1 MGLEPVLWGPH
12 VWAAI
17 HMICLGAP
25 EHFAGEQLSYQKF
38 FDSLPYVLPCAKC
51 KEHLLQHLE
60 KNPMDA
66 ALAGGNTTLFAW
78 SVQLHNAVNRSL
90 NKPEMTVA
98 DARAHWTNVLEGTQD
113 TKQKQSESTKK
124 CYSSYTHLKMI
135 VAFLMLI
142 IIGMI
147 LGLMISNYLL

>member
-1 MGLEPVLWGPH
+1 MEPTLWGPH

-17 HMICLGAP
+17 HVICLGAP
-25 EHFAGEQLSYQKF
+25 EHFKGEQLSYQKF

-66 ALAGGNTTLFAW
+66 ALAGGKTTLFTW

-90 NKPEMTVA
+90 GKPEMSVQ
-98 DARAHWTNVLEGTQD
+98 DAHDHWISVLEGRVVKEKPGTSD
-113 TKQKQSESTKK
+113 ENKQ
-124 CYSSYTHLKMI
+124 CYSQYKAAKTI
-135 VAFLMLI
+135 VLIAMFIITGI
-142 IIGMI
+142 IIG
-147 LGLMISNYLL
+147 LLISTYTV